1 VPALGRAWREG
12 ELSVLRAYVLVPV
25 VVAAPTHAAG
35 WIERARRVPCR
46 RLEEE
51 IDAAL
56 LAADVD
62 PEGFAAD
69 GGLGA
74 ADHAEMTRRQAGA
87 QATAARETCHLL
99 VNGPSDV
106 IRLVRAT
113 LCTVRRRLER
123 QSGRCPTPGEA
134 LGAMLDHALAE
145 WQPRRGQRARRAE
158 RVYARDGWRCTVPG
172 CSSYRNLQDHHIVF
186 RSRGG
191 SEALSNRTT
200 LCAWHHLR
208 GVHAGR
214 VRCAGTA
221 PDALRFEL
229 GLRVGREPLLVY

>member
-1 VPALGRAWREG
+1 
-12 ELSVLRAYVLVPV
+12 
-25 VVAAPTHAAG
+25 
-35 WIERARRVPCR
+35 
-46 RLEEE
+46 
-51 IDAAL
+51 
-56 LAADVD
+56 
-62 PEGFAAD
+62 
-69 GGLGA
+69 
-74 ADHAEMTRRQAGA
+74 
-87 QATAARETCHLL
+87 
-99 VNGPSDV
+99 
-106 IRLVRAT
+106 
-113 LCTVRRRLER
+113 
-123 QSGRCPTPGEA
+123 
-134 LGAMLDHALAE
+134 MLDHALAE
-145 WQPRRGQRARRAE
+145 WQPRRGRRARRAE